1 MCVCVCVC
9 VSCSVASDSLWLH
22 GLLPAWLPCPR
33 NSPGKNTGVGNHSFL
48 QEIFLTQVS
57 NSHLL
62 HCRQIFLQ
70 SEPTG
75 KPILNVAVYIC
86 QPQSPNSSHC
96 LPFPPWHLYVYSLH
110 LCLYFCFAKG
120 LICCIFLDSAYDT
133 YVIHILFFWFASLCM
148 AVPKPSHVFVNGSI
162 LFFLWLSNIH
172 YIYLYVCATS
182 SLSIPLLMDI

>member
-1 MCVCVCVC
+1 MCVCVCLC

-96 LPFPPWHLYVYSLH
+96 LPFSPLASVCLFSTSVSLLLLCKRAHLLH
-110 LCLYFCFAKG
+110 FSRFCIWYICYIYFIF
-120 LICCIFLDSAYDT
+120 LICFTLYGSA
-133 YVIHILFFWFASLCM
+133 
-148 AVPKPSHVFVNGSI
+148 
-162 LFFLWLSNIH
+162 
-172 YIYLYVCATS
+172 
-182 SLSIPLLMDI
+182 